1 MGKKVYPAEM
11 IRLAGRMNSVMQ
23 GRISAYENA
32 GRAAEQIS
40 ADEIQAGAAVDGI
53 RMQMICHA
61 LATRGLALAL
71 RRIMAENRKLIAV
84 MEMADG
90 ENLIEDDLME
100 QITVLKKQ
108 NAEYENT
115 LEELNAKIQDPD
127 PVIDAACLS
136 GYLQSRDSFEA
147 LLEEGRVLLKALR
160 EKLKTLRH
168 MEQMSARLFTEVTPL
183 FASCLD
189 GLTALEGSWDGRLKR
204 FDLQPPDKQTLL
216 ALRTQIE
223 KQEKIEVLEAKME
236 AQMEAYGETGAQAGE
251 SVNGTVGVAGGTAGG
266 AKNIPDPV
274 RSDAVSDYTATAAE
288 LISVLSTGKTLLP
301 GEKITCYPAPGV
313 RVEYAVTTKVTQKEK
328 QRYANGSIEGS
339 ASSDQKSSLLVSGKS
354 GDELSAAHTTGKE
367 DTNISM
373 TESKTG
379 LSATIDAQKQALTE
393 LSQKVKVNTGGSGV
407 GLSGHFSG
415 NIAEGSVGADT
426 TYTIGDMVYQVSV
439 KEKFTSQEMTCS
451 VTSKSIDDVTVR
463 SSLKIECDRRSG
475 SRKTQQVTQ
484 TVVAPETGR
493 AAELFPTFPGTVP
506 VPIPVPV
513 M

>member
-32 GRAAEQIS
+32 GRAAEQIC
-40 ADEIQAGAAVDGI
+40 ADKTQAGAAADGI
-53 RMQMICHA
+53 RMQMTCHA
-61 LATRGLALAL
+61 LAARGLALAL

-108 NAEYENT
+108 NAEYEST
-115 LEELNAKIQDPD
+115 LEELNTKIQDPD

-147 LLEEGRVLLKALR
+147 LLEEGRALLKELR
-160 EKLKTLRH
+160 DKLKTLRH

-189 GLTALEGSWDGRLKR
+189 GLSALEGAWDGHLKR
-204 FDLQPPDKQTLL
+204 FDLQPPGKQTML

-223 KQEKIEVLEAKME
+223 KQEKIEALETKME
-236 AQMEAYGETGAQAGE
+236 AQMEAYGETGAPGDGVGNVTASGVG
-251 SVNGTVGVAGGTAGG
+251 SVSSSLH
-266 AKNIPDPV
+266 
-274 RSDAVSDYTATAAE
+274 RDAVSDYTATAAE
-288 LISVLSTGKTLLP
+288 LISVLSTGKTRLP

-313 RVEYAVTTKVTQKEK
+313 RVEYAVSTKVTQKEK

-339 ASSDQKSSLLVSGKS
+339 ASSDQKSSLLVSGKG

-367 DTNISM
+367 DTSVSM
-373 TESKTG
+373 TESKSG